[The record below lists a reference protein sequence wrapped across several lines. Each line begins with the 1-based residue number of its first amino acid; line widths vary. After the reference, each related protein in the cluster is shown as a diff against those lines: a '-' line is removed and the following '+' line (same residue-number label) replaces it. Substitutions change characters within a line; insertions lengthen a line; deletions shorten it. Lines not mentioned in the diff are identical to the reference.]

1 MSLVGSMNNFEIYA
15 TDDVSFVLQDMSSGK
30 IVIQHTYTPNENH
43 RITLQL
49 KDVIKPLLG
58 FEVSDTSEPYPQNL
72 ILGTYKATFSE
83 KGTATTKS
91 TSFSVIRA
99 GVDKLGDSASNFLK
113 TNFLTWQPNVKPV
126 TYYSPEFLTYYAQ
139 EDCVL
144 KCKTYVWNGVGYEDA
159 EIVLATLNAGKVWT
173 IPVQYAVVVGKMN
186 GNNLPSYYDVWVEGT
201 DGTRF
206 TYVQRYYASDQK
218 SENEEWFLFENS
230 LGGIDCFRA
239 YGNSENTAEHTHNVA
254 EIEEDSEE
262 YRVDT
267 TRKFKKNTGYLDD
280 HERQWLLDFFPSLGK
295 YHYCRGSLRKI
306 TVTESDVNYEAKE
319 LPSNYTFTYKYADAR
334 PYLNL
339 KRTDVKLTEMAI
351 HVPDLGNFTIAPRL
365 VEFPRQTLSGGAL
378 FPIQSPYSEEWGTTT
393 LDAIYNQMVATM
405 ADSYKGGGGIG
416 HTHGNYDLLNAL
428 SFFGDYILYLGKKLN
443 AGYADM
449 AGELSE
455 TSKVWQTF
463 LRKDLVSADHWEEV
477 LGEVR
482 FLNSVNFKGE
492 ASFEK
497 LVSFY
502 KEILTTNINNA
513 GTIKTKNLEVTGM
526 AHFFSLVIDK
536 IKSAGGAAL
545 FTPADG
551 FDVDIVESIE
561 GGYRLYW
568 RCQDGNGN
576 QRDNMWKRGDQALC
590 MSFNQ
595 AKVGESHFVSNKYYW
610 SLVMGV
616 SESESPIMKDG
627 EAYNCIEISDSDCDG
642 TVNPEVGDTIV
653 MLGYRGVD
661 DKARQSAIYIS
672 AYSSLDKGL
681 TAPLFAQYRGINDF
695 DLESHRKSYWD
706 AKGSKII
713 GNFELETGESLES
726 TWYEVVFDNETAN
739 YDPVEDEFV
748 PNDFGC
754 FHIIEHVGAKSRE
767 LDYDIIENNILMI
780 LYKRDG
786 SLDYAICEGGNNTT
800 LNISPNEDPRNVAKA
815 KVCFYNFDMFEF
827 REHDEVRF
835 SEILKRNGIPDD
847 VIQDDSKKLLCSKD
861 FSIIK
866 GGTNGED
873 GEPGAPGIPGTP
885 GENGKGI
892 VAAYKYS
899 DDKPSKPT
907 ATKNAANLGDGWF
920 NTVPSVSPQW
930 NGWSLDKD
938 TAPDGDRWWYKS
950 PTIGHTER
958 TFFKCVFETTSNN
971 QEVNFYLYSSS
982 EKNYD
987 YVYISEVDATEV
999 PTKPGWSS
1007 GGKASNGTSGVY
1019 ATDSNGV
1026 VTYNPFLQIT
1036 KTIAKKGK
1044 HTVFVCYAKDG
1055 SSSVGSDCGWFA
1067 MDGSISFTASAPDV
1081 LWQSNGV
1088 LVGDDIT
1095 SWTDPFRVTGKDG
1108 EKGDDGEKG
1117 ADGISSLEIIVNPD
1131 VIVFDSND
1139 QGVVPSGTSGTSYIQ
1154 CYRNGVLANDV
1165 SYGFLD
1171 ALNCTGNVQYDS
1183 TQKKAT
1189 VTVSGVTTQNVNGTT
1204 VSNTT
1209 GWVKVLV
1216 IDKGTTP
1223 YTEHYVFVPFQVNVS
1238 KFTGGLVATNKSL
1251 QSNYTEISN
1260 KYNNIPL
1267 NTADKLTD
1275 YTSTITQTA
1284 RQISLSVSEK
1294 AVGRR
1299 NMLTGSALR
1308 KQDDGPEFQLRGD
1321 FIDGTTNSSS
1331 YQIGYLGDQ
1340 GVLMNDGVSGTNCF
1354 KCKCYYLD
1362 SWGESYQYP
1371 GLFWR
1376 GGYGSRNIKIEKGK
1390 TYTISVWAKCSSKD
1404 LNINIE
1410 CVYKPSEN
1418 SDNYS
1423 RNGQIMLR
1431 RNKARVD
1438 NINTWELFTAT
1449 TVLDDRKIDAGYNY
1463 TEVNFHISHR
1473 TSGQMVTVYFCRPM
1487 MEEGEEYNGWTLS
1500 SEDYDYIG
1508 GNLLDNTSTL
1518 NEGGNLKYSEAES
1531 MTNGFEDGVNAR
1543 HIKVSSGYKALAQWG
1558 YTNNPVG
1565 LQPNT
1570 DYVFS
1575 FWAKGTSLIAY
1586 AYRGNNDAEVVKEDC
1601 LGAIKNST
1609 GYDDGNTAI
1618 TLTGQWKRYWVHWR
1632 TKSRTEKIP
1641 QMILL
1646 RTCTEAWIAKPKLEI
1661 GCTMT
1666 EWTEKRTDMVDKQAL
1681 LATGID
1687 IINKKIVATA
1697 DNFAVQNNS
1706 GQQTMSVDADGNL
1719 CTNNAKVKGNIEAT
1733 GGTFTNITGENIK
1746 ISGDSQFGIWG
1757 IGKDS
1762 IWGPMMTT
1770 TENVV
1775 INGVTY
1781 IGGINY
1787 CPIFIRGGNASTGS
1801 YFRIG
1806 TQCTE
1811 FSDNPTASTFNGVWF
1826 GRAARDVC
1834 QGRDPYKLNLPVNYS
1849 YNVNYVP
1856 AGYIYSQQTDRNS
1869 PAFAINVVAAGAA
1882 GERTAIKT
1890 NGAIRGVMAP
1900 NLMIATIT
1908 QQIGSGVGV
1917 IICRAGSI
1925 TLTLPVNPVEGQTLV
1940 IFNKYDNVTVQKN
1953 SVDKTQLYCRS
1964 AQDSV
1969 NIGGAG
1975 AITYLIFD
1983 GSYWHYAYFNRSH

>member
-30 IVIQHTYTPNENH
+30 IVVQHTYTPNENH

-186 GNNLPSYYDVWVEGT
+186 GNSLPSYYDVWVEGT

-339 KRTDVKLTEMAI
+339 KRTDVKLTEMVI

-455 TSKVWQTF
+455 ASKVWQTF

-477 LGEVR
+477 LGKVR

-492 ASFEK
+492 ASFENI
-497 LVSFY
+497 VSFY
-502 KEILTTNINNA
+502 KEILTTSINNA

-561 GGYRLYW
+561 DGYRLYW

-610 SLVMGV
+610 SLVTGV
-616 SESESPIMKDG
+616 SESESPIVKDG
-627 EAYNCIEISDSDCDG
+627 EAYNCIEISGSDCDG

-661 DKARQSAIYIS
+661 DNARQSAIYIS

-706 AKGSKII
+706 AKGSKVV
-713 GNFELETGESLES
+713 GSFEMESGESLDDYIKGN
-726 TWYEVVFDNETAN
+726 TAATAVYQIEVDGMFRVDKDGNFTGTNYYQDRKDTRQVGVTLYRMVGDTREGVTGGNYYMLVEPSSVRLHQSPQGHSSNLLYLKQSDLATAPSYITVKIYDLTTNET
-739 YDPVEDEFV
+739 
-748 PNDFGC
+748 
-754 FHIIEHVGAKSRE
+754 
-767 LDYDIIENNILMI
+767 DYSPIPGKKLYASATIPIL
-780 LYKRDG
+780 RDG
-786 SLDYAICEGGNNTT
+786 TAGKD
-800 LNISPNEDPRNVAKA
+800 
-815 KVCFYNFDMFEF
+815 
-827 REHDEVRF
+827 
-835 SEILKRNGIPDD
+835 GIDG
-847 VIQDDSKKLLCSKD
+847 KD
-861 FSIIK
+861 
-866 GGTNGED
+866 GADGANGTNGSD
-873 GEPGAPGIPGTP
+873 GAPGKD
-885 GENGKGI
+885 GKGI

-907 ATKNAANLGDGWF
+907 ATKNESNLGDGWF
-920 NTVPSVSPQW
+920 NSVPTATPQW

-958 TFFKCVFETTSNN
+958 TFFKCVFETTSDN

-982 EKNYD
+982 ERNYD

-1007 GGKASNGTSGVY
+1007 GGKASNGTSGIY
-1019 ATDSNGV
+1019 ATDSDGV
-1026 VTYNPFLQIT
+1026 VSYNPFLQIT
-1036 KTIAKKGK
+1036 KTIAKKGR
-1044 HTVFVCYAKDG
+1044 HTIFVCYAKDG
-1055 SSSVGSDCGWFA
+1055 SNSIGSDCGWFA
-1067 MDGSISFTASAPDV
+1067 MDGSISFTAATPDV

-1095 SWTDPFRVTGKDG
+1095 SWTDPFRVTGRDG
-1108 EKGDDGEKG
+1108 EQGEDGEDGNDGKG
-1117 ADGISSLEIIVNPD
+1117 ALEILISPETLIFDTEDNGIVL
-1131 VIVFDSND
+1131 S
-1139 QGVVPSGTSGTSYIQ
+1139 STSKTATIS
-1154 CYRNGVLANDV
+1154 CYRDGVLETNV
-1165 SYGFLD
+1165 SYGFQN
-1171 ALNCTGNVQYDS
+1171 AVNCTGNVSDNHGGVG
-1183 TQKKAT
+1183 T
-1189 VTVSGVTTQNVNGTT
+1189 VTISGILAQAIDGGTSVSVTSGYVE
-1204 VSNTT
+1204 
-1209 GWVKVLV
+1209 VLV
-1216 IDKGTTP
+1216 WDKVTDL
-1223 YTEHYVFVPFQVNVS
+1223 YHYIHVPFTVNVS
-1238 KFTGGLVATNKSL
+1238 KYTGKMLADNKKF
-1251 QSNYTEISN
+1251 QTQYEEISN
-1260 KYNNIPL
+1260 EYNNLPL
-1267 NTADKLTD
+1267 KDQSALTK
-1275 YTSTITQTA
+1275 YTSIITQTA
-1284 RQISLSVSEK
+1284 REISLSVSEK

-1299 NMLTGSALR
+1299 NMLPGSALR
-1308 KQDDGPEFQLRGD
+1308 RQDDGPEFQLRGD
-1321 FIDGTTNSSS
+1321 FINGTTNSSS

-1449 TVLDDRKIDAGYNY
+1449 TVLDDSKIDAGYNY

-1531 MTNGFEDGVNAR
+1531 LTNGFEDGVNAR
-1543 HIKVSSGYKALAQWG
+1543 HIKVSSGHKALAQWG

-1609 GYDDGNTAI
+1609 AYDDGNTAI

-1646 RTCTEAWIAKPKLEI
+1646 RTYTEAWIAKPKLEI

-1666 EWTEKRTDMVDKQAL
+1666 DWTEKRTDMVDKQAL
-1681 LATGID
+1681 FDTGID
-1687 IINKKIVATA
+1687 ITNKKIVLTA
-1697 DNFAVQNNS
+1697 DTTLFRDNNNVEIAAFENGKIKAS
-1706 GQQTMSVDADGNL
+1706 LVDADKVVASGIKTQELEAQNLNVTGNSKL
-1719 CTNNAKVKGNIEAT
+1719 GIWRISSDKDWGSVMKAYGVMY
-1733 GGTFTNITGENIK
+1733 GETEV
-1746 ISGDSQFGIWG
+1746 ISGID
-1757 IGKDS
+1757 
-1762 IWGPMMTT
+1762 
-1770 TENVV
+1770 
-1775 INGVTY
+1775 
-1781 IGGINY
+1781 Y
-1787 CPIFIRGGNASTGS
+1787 CPMFIRGGSPDSTE
-1801 YFRIG
+1801 YFRVG
-1806 TQCTE
+1806 PNCTE
-1811 FSDNPTASTFNGVWF
+1811 FSYPHGKSFNGVWL
-1826 GRAARDVC
+1826 GQAAKFVC
-1834 QGRDPYKLNLPVNYS
+1834 NGNAGAMHVPL
-1849 YNVNYVP
+1849 NYVYNGSYTP
-1856 AGYIYSQQTDRNS
+1856 AAYICSVQETNSS
-1869 PAFAINVVAAGAA
+1869 PALAINVLPTGYSGTA
-1882 GERTAIKT
+1882 TAIQT
-1890 NGAIRGVMAP
+1890 NGAIRGVIAP
-1900 NLMIATIT
+1900 NLLVANYS
-1908 QQIGSGVGV
+1908 QQIGSTVGV
-1917 IICRAGSI
+1917 VICRVSGI
-1925 TLTLPVNPVEGQTLV
+1925 TLTLPVNPVEGQVLV
-1940 IFNKYDNVTVQKN
+1940 IYNKYKSITIKKN
-1953 SVDKTQLYCRS
+1953 NIDGKQLYGAS

-1969 NIGGAG
+1969 SSGGDG
-1975 AITYLIFD
+1975 TITYLIFD
-1983 GSYWHYAYFNRSH
+1983 GAYWCYADFNEHHK